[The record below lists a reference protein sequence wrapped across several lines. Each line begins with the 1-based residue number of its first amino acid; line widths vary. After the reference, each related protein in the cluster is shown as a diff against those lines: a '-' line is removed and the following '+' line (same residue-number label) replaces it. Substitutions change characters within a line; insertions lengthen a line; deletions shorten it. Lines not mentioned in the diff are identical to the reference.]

1 MSELLVNTIKKAD
14 GTGSL
19 SVPAESGTVV
29 TTASPSLGR
38 RNLIINGAMQV
49 AQRGTSGTPSN
60 SGYVL
65 DRFNN
70 GYSGLDGTLTTSQ
83 ETSVVPEGFTTA
95 LKMSMSASEA
105 SLDAGDYIT
114 VRQVIEA
121 QNLQHLKY
129 GTSNAVELTA
139 SFWVRSSVASTY
151 TAELYQQDSN
161 LTIGKTFTIDAADT
175 WEYKTLTFAAN
186 TTGTI
191 TNDSG
196 NGLQLSIWVDAGSN
210 FTSGTFST
218 DWQTNNNT
226 ERVYAT
232 TGWLESTSPTFYWTG
247 VQLEVGSVATPFE
260 HRSYGEELALC
271 QRYFAIVSQKQVNG
285 AQTNRAQNIG
295 SIFNSTRVFT
305 KMPLQVRMR
314 VNPTVTGTNISGTA
328 YRDGAGASITALST
342 VYHDVGTIG
351 LDFLVSGQSG
361 GQACHIDLLGDS
373 LITADAE
380 L

>member
-1 MSELLVNTIKKAD
+1 MTRAYDNAVDARY
-14 GTGSL
+14 
-19 SVPAESGTVV
+19 
-29 TTASPSLGR
+29 PSGR

-49 AQRGTSGTPSN
+49 AQRGTTGTPAN

-95 LKMSMSASEA
+95 LKMSMSASES
-105 SLDAGDYIT
+105 SLDAADYIV

-161 LTIGKTFTIDAADT
+161 LTIGKTFTIDTADT

-196 NGLQLSIWVDAGSN
+196 NGLQLSIWLDAGSN

-218 DWQTNNNT
+218 AWQTNDNT
-226 ERVYAT
+226 ERVYDT
-232 TGWLESTSPTFYWTG
+232 TGWLESTSPTFYITG
-247 VQLEVGSVATPFE
+247 VQLEVGNVATPFE

-271 QRYFAIVSQKQVNG
+271 QRYYTRLDGGDLDIGFVGYANSASTFQFVWHFPTTLRSAPTDFDYTDSDTSGTLDNWEIRQGGVRPVS
-285 AQTNRAQNIG
+285 T
-295 SIFNSTRVFT
+295 
-305 KMPLQVRMR
+305 
-314 VNPTVTGTNISGTA
+314 TVTIPGSSTNCMYVQWTTVGNVLSGSA
-328 YRDGAGASITALST
+328 AGVFRSSASNTFIA
-342 VYHDVGTIG
+342 VDV
-351 LDFLVSGQSG
+351 
-361 GQACHIDLLGDS
+361 
-373 LITADAE
+373 E